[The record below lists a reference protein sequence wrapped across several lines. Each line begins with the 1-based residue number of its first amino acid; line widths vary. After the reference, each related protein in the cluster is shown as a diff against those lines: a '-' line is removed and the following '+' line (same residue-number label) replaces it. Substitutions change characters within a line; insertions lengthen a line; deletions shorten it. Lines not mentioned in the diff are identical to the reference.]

1 MAILNEQFRRM
12 QKLAGLITE
21 EQLNEATSYLAIKDS
36 LTSAMES
43 MGYKQIRIE
52 DESIATFY
60 TTLTYE
66 KPMGEKS
73 MLIAEV
79 VPDADGQIDQK
90 SADPQ
95 GTKMD
100 YSMIR
105 TAMYFLHDKEEEEK
119 KFFGLVKKKVSY
131 ISPQPVMD
139 NKILDLSQNSTEEAV
154 NKIVTIF
161 KEGEAK
167 AQGMLDPYMN
177 EDIEQFEDME
187 EPSLD
192 DVLSKEDLMNKLNNM
207 FDNEDMSNLSFF
219 QKIIITA
226 VKKQIISKIKK
237 GEIQTRA
244 GLKAALE
251 KGST

>member
-1 MAILNEQFRRM
+1 MANQILNEQFRRM
-12 QKLAGLITE
+12 QKLAGIITE
-21 EQLNEATSYLAIKDS
+21 EQLNEATSYLAIKDG

-79 VPDADGQIDQK
+79 IPDADGQMDQE
-90 SADPQ
+90 SADPASQ
-95 GTKMD
+95 PKMD

-131 ISPQPVMD
+131 TSPQPVMD
-139 NKILDLSQNSTEEAV
+139 NKVLDLSQNSTEEAV
-154 NKIVTIF
+154 NKIVTLF

-167 AQGMLDPYMN
+167 TQGML
-177 EDIEQFEDME
+177 
-187 EPSLD
+187 
-192 DVLSKEDLMNKLNNM
+192 
-207 FDNEDMSNLSFF
+207 
-219 QKIIITA
+219 
-226 VKKQIISKIKK
+226 
-237 GEIQTRA
+237 
-244 GLKAALE
+244 
-251 KGST
+251 

>member
-1 MAILNEQFRRM
+1 MAILNEQYLRM

-52 DESIATFY
+52 DESIATFW

-79 VPDADGQIDQK
+79 MPDADGQIDQK

-167 AQGMLDPYMN
+167 AQGML
-177 EDIEQFEDME
+177 
-187 EPSLD
+187 
-192 DVLSKEDLMNKLNNM
+192 
-207 FDNEDMSNLSFF
+207 
-219 QKIIITA
+219 
-226 VKKQIISKIKK
+226 
-237 GEIQTRA
+237 
-244 GLKAALE
+244 
-251 KGST
+251 